1 MPWGTFAPPL
11 YCASPSCWAGD
22 TVESWCG
29 CTSDTF
35 CSEVM
40 LPLPIALERNLAIHS
55 HAISPS
61 SPCGSRS
68 ANQIGFA
75 ASEETIS
82 SCTRTDV
89 FYCYGSLRPA
99 DSMKPNRLR
108 TARIARLRRSLHP
121 YLFSPSTLVATES
134 EKSGPL
140 LLCAAGHST

>member
-22 TVESWCG
+22 TVEPWCG

-40 LPLPIALERNLAIHS
+40 LPLPIAQKRNLAIHS

-61 SPCGSRS
+61 SPCRPRS
-68 ANQIGFA
+68 ANQTGFA

-99 DSMKPNRLR
+99 DSWNQTGYAQPGAPDSGSPFTL
-108 TARIARLRRSLHP
+108 TSSHP
-121 YLFSPSTLVATES
+121 QL
-134 EKSGPL
+134 
-140 LLCAAGHST
+140 